1 MQEHVFNYF
10 PLLAWECISK
20 MPADLE
26 ASNKLEIPNKREVKS
41 RKNTPEEKRKQ
52 NREWRKRKRQ
62 QKNAS
67 NLALLANA
75 EVLLRIND
83 GPNVAE
89 TSLVDKKSFSPNL
102 DTEQVGNES
111 GLIMLEANSKEEMV
125 SNAKRP
131 RLTTLLDVH
140 CSRSATMLRMAL
152 GDDARR
158 KPTQHSRSFL
168 AQTTFQRI
176 VSQKN
181 IHFKSMSDKE
191 FKCNFKELIPE
202 HLEYLTQHSV
212 GSGSFGQ
219 CFKASYRGIAVIVKQ
234 MTHNDNAGEQDRAK
248 KNLLHEAGVIT
259 ALGDHAN
266 LPMLFG
272 VVTKSLPLCLVLQF
286 HGINQE
292 STTLHQAASKNL
304 LNSTDCISLFIEI
317 ASTLSYV
324 HSKGYLHNDIKA
336 NNVVLERKSDSAKYD
351 PILIDFGKSTKLGLP
366 SSKRSSS
373 CSSRKIYLAPEVQ
386 KERRYSISSDI
397 YSLGRMLKAVSCLIG
412 FYEKVRVLVKK
423 ATDQN
428 PGDRPTVEEF
438 LQQISTIIT

>member
-1 MQEHVFNYF
+1 
-10 PLLAWECISK
+10 
-20 MPADLE
+20 
-26 ASNKLEIPNKREVKS
+26 EIPNKREVKS

-67 NLALLANA
+67 NLALLANT

-111 GLIMLEANSKEEMV
+111 GLIMLKANSKEEMV

-176 VSQKN
+176 
-181 IHFKSMSDKE
+181 
-191 FKCNFKELIPE
+191 
-202 HLEYLTQHSV
+202 
-212 GSGSFGQ
+212 
-219 CFKASYRGIAVIVKQ
+219 
-234 MTHNDNAGEQDRAK
+234 
-248 KNLLHEAGVIT
+248 
-259 ALGDHAN
+259 
-266 LPMLFG
+266 
-272 VVTKSLPLCLVLQF
+272 
-286 HGINQE
+286 
-292 STTLHQAASKNL
+292 
-304 LNSTDCISLFIEI
+304 I

-324 HSKGYLHNDIKA
+324 HSWGYLHNDIKA
-336 NNVVLERKSDSAKYD
+336 NNVVLERKSDPAKYD

-373 CSSRKIYLAPEVQ
+373 FSSRKIYLAPEVQ

-438 LQQISTIIT
+438 LQQISTIIP

>member
-67 NLALLANA
+67 NLALLANT

-102 DTEQVGNES
+102 DTEQAGNES

-168 AQTTFQRI
+168 AQTTFQCI

-219 CFKASYRGIAVIVKQ
+219 CFKSSYRRIAVIVKQ
-234 MTHNDNAGEQDRAK
+234 MTHNDNAGEFNRLYFTVYRDSFH
-248 KNLLHEAGVIT
+248 LE
-259 ALGDHAN
+259 
-266 LPMLFG
+266 
-272 VVTKSLPLCLVLQF
+272 LCSF
-286 HGINQE
+286 
-292 STTLHQAASKNL
+292 K
-304 LNSTDCISLFIEI
+304 
-317 ASTLSYV
+317 
-324 HSKGYLHNDIKA
+324 
-336 NNVVLERKSDSAKYD
+336 R
-351 PILIDFGKSTKLGLP
+351 LP
-366 SSKRSSS
+366 S
-373 CSSRKIYLAPEVQ
+373 
-386 KERRYSISSDI
+386 
-397 YSLGRMLKAVSCLIG
+397 
-412 FYEKVRVLVKK
+412 
-423 ATDQN
+423 
-428 PGDRPTVEEF
+428 
-438 LQQISTIIT
+438 